1 MLRRTV
7 IGGFFKAR
15 ATSIKAVPSK
25 AVRCFEVPKRRVH
38 PRLFPRNA
46 RCAPQDHRR
55 EEGGLGLRSQ
65 PVRLSRLLKGTL
77 CRTTDG
83 TTSPPPPPPAPT
95 PPPPP
100 LPPLP
105 STSAS
110 GFRYVTRAYSKEH
123 AAAHAE
129 QFACMLTRAA
139 SGYAYQPAG
148 CCTYQRHRA
157 ACPGRAVHTA
167 YRGTPG
173 SPPWPRC
180 TNSAPTCWRSVRTC
194 SMPRAGTAAART
206 RWASAQRS
214 RRCCGTTACSARSRR
229 VCYRGLQPQTSRQ
242 SQAGLLYSHA
252 CASPRTGF
260 EAQQLRIVFPWRD
273 AFQPNAKQAE
283 AAPAL
288 P

>member
-1 MLRRTV
+1 MRPQA
-7 IGGFFKAR
+7 K
-15 ATSIKAVPSK
+15 
-25 AVRCFEVPKRRVH
+25 RCFEVPKRRVP
-38 PRLFPRNA
+38 PRRLSTECSLCPSRPPTRRRWTGPPLSAGTSLAPTQRNTLPYHGWHHLASASSSSSDSTTCTSTSTTLHLRLWLQVRHSRLLQGA
-46 RCAPQDHRR
+46 RGRARR
-55 EEGGLGLRSQ
+55 AVRVYVNTCSLGLR
-65 PVRLSRLLKGTL
+65 V
-77 CRTTDG
+77 
-83 TTSPPPPPPAPT
+83 
-95 PPPPP
+95 
-100 LPPLP
+100 
-105 STSAS
+105 
-110 GFRYVTRAYSKEH
+110 
-123 AAAHAE
+123 
-129 QFACMLTRAA
+129 
-139 SGYAYQPAG
+139 QPAG
-148 CCTYQRHRA
+148 CCAYQRHRA

-283 AAPAL
+283 APAL

>member
-1 MLRRTV
+1 MR
-7 IGGFFKAR
+7 
-15 ATSIKAVPSK
+15 SPSK
-25 AVRCFEVPKRRVH
+25 RFHQKQCVVLKCQNDASHRGA
-38 PRLFPRNA
+38 FPRNA

-110 GFRYVTRAYSKEH
+110 GFSYVTRAYSKEH

-242 SQAGLLYSHA
+242 SQAGSAILTRVRLA
-252 CASPRTGF
+252 PDR
-260 EAQQLRIVFPWRD
+260 LRGTAVADR
-273 AFQPNAKQAE
+273 
-283 AAPAL
+283 L
-288 P
+288 PMA

>member
-1 MLRRTV
+1 ML
-7 IGGFFKAR
+7 
-15 ATSIKAVPSK
+15 AVPLKTTDAKKVDWASALSRYVSRAYSK
-25 AVRCFEVPKRRVH
+25 DHSAVPRMAP
-38 PRLFPRNA
+38 PRLRLHL
-46 RCAPQDHRR
+46 Q
-55 EEGGLGLRSQ
+55 LR
-65 PVRLSRLLKGTL
+65 LHHLHLY
-77 CRTTDG
+77 
-83 TTSPPPPPPAPT
+83 
-95 PPPPP
+95 
-100 LPPLP
+100 LPP

-283 AAPAL
+283 ARLRCPN
-288 P
+288 PSPFP